1 MTKAMKERWWGGVRG
16 QQQQW
21 RTGSGTHDRALSVGR
36 DAVKVLREVR
46 VAAPRSARPST
57 PPRLT
62 D

>member
-1 MTKAMKERWWGGVRG
+1 MTEATKERWRGGVRG
-16 QQQQW
+16 QQQQR

-36 DAVKVLREVR
+36 DGVGVLREVC
-46 VAAPRSARPST
+46 VATHRSARPST